1 MGHRHA
7 LVTGYP
13 GMIARRLVKKLL
25 GTDDQL
31 FITALIEASEAERAE
46 AELLRIGA
54 GDRLRVMTGDVTAM
68 DLGLSGGEY
77 RKLLDQ
83 TTEVY
88 HLAALQRLGVDRALA
103 DRVNVRG
110 TQNVLDFA
118 GSLRHLE
125 RMVHFSSAFVS
136 GSRVGVIREEELEH
150 GSGFRNPYEA
160 TKYQAELRVREA
172 QKRLPITIV
181 RPSAVVG
188 DSRTGEI
195 DRMEGVYQF
204 LILIAASP
212 AAFPIPLPGA
222 GSAPLHL
229 VPVDFVVD
237 AVHAIASMAE
247 TIGKTYHIVDPSPW
261 SARGVYEL
269 VAERSGRRAPRYS
282 VSPNLTKALL
292 RIPGLERFAP
302 LSHQV
307 VDYLNQLAFYAPAN
321 TLDALEGTGIRCPRL
336 ESYIDNLIAYVRTA
350 GLAG

>member
-25 GTDDQL
+25 ATDDQL
-31 FITALIEASEAERAE
+31 RITALIEASEKERAE
-46 AELLRIGA
+46 AEVLRIDA
-54 GDRLRVMTGDVTAM
+54 GDRLRLMTGDVTAM
-68 DLGLSGGEY
+68 DLGLSGTEY
-77 RKLLDQ
+77 RKAVDQ
-83 TTEVY
+83 TTEIY
-88 HLAALQRLGVDRALA
+88 HLAALQRLGVERALA
-103 DRVNVRG
+103 ERVNVRG
-110 TQNVLDFA
+110 TQTVIDFA
-118 GSLRHLE
+118 SSLRHLE
-125 RMVHFSSAFVS
+125 RFVHFSSAFVS
-136 GSRVGVIREEELEH
+136 GSRVGLIREEELEH
-150 GSGFRNPYEA
+150 GAGFRNSYEA

-195 DRMEGVYQF
+195 DRLDGVYQF

-212 AAFPIPLPGA
+212 AAFPLPLPGA

-237 AVHAIASMAE
+237 AVHAITAQPD
-247 TIGKTYHIVDPSPW
+247 TIGKTFHVVDPSPW
-261 SARGVYEL
+261 SSRGVYEL

-282 VSPNLTKALL
+282 VSPNLTKAFL

-336 ESYIDNLIAYVRTA
+336 ESYIDNLIAFVRQTMV
-350 GLAG
+350 